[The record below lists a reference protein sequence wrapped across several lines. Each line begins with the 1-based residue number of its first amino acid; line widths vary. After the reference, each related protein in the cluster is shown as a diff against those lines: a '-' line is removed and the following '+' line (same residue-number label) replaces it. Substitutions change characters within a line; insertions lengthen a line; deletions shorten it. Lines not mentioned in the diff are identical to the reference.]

1 MEAESSLRM
10 RAVNGSGGASTLKR
24 NQLSHAD
31 TESECHDDPVDYS
44 NALIYFAGIQVVT
57 GTVVSSL
64 VSILGCSLV
73 PQSIVSAVRTLTLA
87 TASAVIFVYKPLRI
101 GHVRGLEIVFSALRP
116 CVFIYIA
123 SLTLEQLVHT
133 CARDSVAPSWRRVLV
148 HAGSFIQLF
157 AGFLRARNPVAETD
171 LPFILVIG
179 SLLLV
184 AMLPPPAVILQ
195 GPLCSSP
202 SIWTAAE
209 RMLRSFCFSI
219 TFAVFVFCSS
229 LPSRSTN
236 ELLVCVARAASA
248 SVWVLMCHSYMLIF
262 VIPQCVMAVY
272 SRVRSLQPGGGY
284 QSISQDD
291 PESGTM
297 LLKRNVEAAGSG
309 SLAKNP
315 TDTRGIK
322 PAEDSGLRLKM
333 GSDGVEST
341 EVGSSDTEA
350 SQNGLVQMS
359 ASEAEERLKIVQSLH
374 RDAERLRMTS
384 GPTGQPGGH
393 NLSLSNETPSL
404 SLSIP
409 ETTMQ
414 AHGSHASGGMI
425 KVVDTKHIGPLG
437 LKDISGD
444 PDGGGG
450 VSRTGEFSKD
460 EMARI
465 ANEM

>member
-1 MEAESSLRM
+1 M
-10 RAVNGSGGASTLKR
+10 RALNGSSGIGTLKR
-24 NQLSHAD
+24 NQPFHAD
-31 TESECHDDPVDYS
+31 TESECHDDPIDYS

-57 GTVVSSL
+57 GTVLSSL
-64 VSILGCSLV
+64 VSILGCSLF

-148 HAGSFIQLF
+148 HAGSFIQLV

-171 LPFILVIG
+171 LPFILVLG

-236 ELLVCVARAASA
+236 ELLVCVPRAASA

-272 SRVRSLQPGGGY
+272 SRVRSLQNDGDYPTY

-297 LLKRNVEAAGSG
+297 LLKRNVDAVGSN
-309 SLAKNP
+309 SLSKTP
-315 TDTRGIK
+315 TGEIK
-322 PAEDSGLRLKM
+322 PAAESGLEKIA
-333 GSDGVEST
+333 ST
-341 EVGSSDTEA
+341 ERSSDTDA
-350 SQNGLVQMS
+350 SQNGLMHMS
-359 ASEAEERLKIVQSLH
+359 ASEEEDRLKYAQSLH
-374 RDAERLRMTS
+374 RDAERLRM
-384 GPTGQPGGH
+384 GPGAGH
-393 NLSLSNETPSL
+393 NHSMGNETVSL

-409 ETTMQ
+409 DTAIQ
-414 AHGSHASGGMI
+414 ARVGHSGGMI
-425 KVVDTKHIGPLG
+425 KVVENSQFGQLR
-437 LKDISGD
+437 LKDISD
-444 PDGGGG
+444 VNDRGGG
-450 VSRTGEFSKD
+450 VSGPGEMSKD
-460 EMARI
+460 AMARI
-465 ANEM
+465 ASGM